1 MGSVLTGASAPHR
14 GQRRRTV
21 SNRRVVITGTGI
33 ISALGTGTEKN
44 WQAMLAGQ
52 SGISTI
58 TRFDLGKLDARIAGE
73 VKDFQPEQFIDRR
86 EVRRMDLFAQYAMA
100 AADMAVKESGLPIGP
115 DAPHGYL
122 PERVGVIVGSG
133 IGGISSLEEQHRKGL
148 EKGFDRL
155 SPFFIIQMI
164 VNMAPGLI
172 SMRYNC
178 KGPNWAPVS
187 ACATSAHAIGEAW
200 KSIRLGETD
209 AAIAGGAEAAITP
222 LGMGGFS
229 VMKALSTRNDDPAR
243 ASRPFDKERDGF
255 VMGEGAGIVV
265 LEEMEAA
272 KKRGANILAE
282 VVGYGANSD
291 AYHVTQPA
299 PEGEGAARCM
309 RLALA
314 SAGMRPDEVGYVN
327 AHGTSTP
334 FNDANETKALK
345 AVFGDHARKLAV
357 SSTKSMT
364 GHMLGAAGGAE
375 AVVSV
380 QVLTKNVLPP
390 TINMTSPDPDCD
402 LDYVPNTARDARVD
416 AVMSNSFGFG
426 GTNAVLVFKRFS

>member
-1 MGSVLTGASAPHR
+1 M
-14 GQRRRTV
+14 

-115 DAPHGYL
+115 DAPHGYQ

-164 VNMAPGLI
+164 INMAPGLI

-178 KGPNWAPVS
+178 KGPNWSPVS

-255 VMGEGAGIVV
+255 VMGEGAGIVI

-426 GTNAVLVFKRFS
+426 GTNAVLVFKRFA

>member
-1 MGSVLTGASAPHR
+1 M
-14 GQRRRTV
+14 

-265 LEEMEAA
+265 LEELEAA

-309 RLALA
+309 RLALE
-314 SAGMRPDEVGYVN
+314 SAGMRPEQVGYVN

>member
-1 MGSVLTGASAPHR
+1 M
-14 GQRRRTV
+14 
-21 SNRRVVITGTGI
+21 SNRRVVITGTGLI
-33 ISALGTGTEKN
+33 TALGTGTEKN
-44 WQAMLAGQ
+44 WQAMLAGK
-52 SGISTI
+52 SGIAPI
-58 TRFDLGKLDARIAGE
+58 TRFDVGKIDTRFAGE

-86 EVRRMDLFAQYAMA
+86 EVRRMDLFAQFALA
-100 AADMAVKESGLPIGP
+100 AADMAMKDSGLPVGP
-115 DAPHGYL
+115 DAPHGYT
-122 PERVGVIVGSG
+122 PEKVGVIVGSG
-133 IGGISSLEEQHRKGL
+133 IGGLSSLEEQHRKGL

-164 VNMAPGLI
+164 INMAPGLI
-172 SMRYNC
+172 SMRYGC
-178 KGPNWAPVS
+178 KGPNWSPVS

-200 KSIRLGETD
+200 KSIRLGECD
-209 AAIAGGAEAAITP
+209 AVIAGGAEAPITP

-229 VMKALSTRNDDPAR
+229 VMKALSNRNDDPTR

-255 VMGEGAGIVV
+255 VMGEGAGIIVIEE
-265 LEEMEAA
+265 LEHA

-282 VVGYGANSD
+282 LVGYGANSD
-291 AYHVTQPA
+291 AHHVTQPA

-314 SAGMRPDEVGYVN
+314 SAGMNPEDVGYIN

-334 FNDANETKALK
+334 FNDANETKAIK
-345 AVFGDHARKLAV
+345 AVFGAHAKKLPV

-380 QVLTKNVLPP
+380 MTLLRGVLPP
-390 TINMTSPDPDCD
+390 TINLTSPDPQCD
-402 LDYVPNTARDARVD
+402 LDYVPNQAREQRVD
-416 AVMSNSFGFG
+416 SVMSNSFGFG
-426 GTNAVLVFKRFS
+426 GTNAVLVFKRYR

>member
-1 MGSVLTGASAPHR
+1 M
-14 GQRRRTV
+14 
-21 SNRRVVITGTGI
+21 SNRRVVITGTGL

-44 WQAMLAGQ
+44 WQAMLAGK
-52 SGISTI
+52 SGIAAV
-58 TRFDLGKLDARIAGE
+58 TRFDPLKIDTRIAGE
-73 VKDFQPEQFIDRR
+73 VKDFEPETFIDRR
-86 EVRRMDLFAQYAMA
+86 EVRRMDLYAQYALA
-100 AADMAVKESGLPIGP
+100 AADMAVKESGIPIGP
-115 DAPHGYL
+115 DKPHGYT
-122 PERVGVIVGSG
+122 PEKVGVIVGSG

-164 VNMAPGLI
+164 INMAPGLI

-200 KSIRLGETD
+200 KSIKLGETD

-222 LGMGGFS
+222 LGLGGFS
-229 VMKALSTRNDDPAR
+229 VMKALSTRNEDPAG

-255 VMGEGAGIVV
+255 VMGEGAGILV
-265 LEEMEAA
+265 LEELEHA
-272 KKRGANILAE
+272 KKRGAKILAE
-282 VVGYGANSD
+282 LVGYGANSD

-309 RLALA
+309 RLALQ
-314 SAGMRPDEVGYVN
+314 SAGMNPQDVGYIN

-334 FNDANETKALK
+334 FNDANETKAIK

-375 AVVSV
+375 GVVSAL
-380 QVLTKNVLPP
+380 VLSRNVLPP

-402 LDYVPNTARDARVD
+402 LDYVPNQAREARVD

-426 GTNAVLVFKRFS
+426 GTNAVLLFKRF

>member
-1 MGSVLTGASAPHR
+1 
-14 GQRRRTV
+14 
-21 SNRRVVITGTGI
+21 
-33 ISALGTGTEKN
+33 
-44 WQAMLAGQ
+44 MLAGK
-52 SGISTI
+52 SGIGPI
-58 TRFDLGKLDARIAGE
+58 TRFDTKKIDTNFAGE
-73 VKDFQPEQFIDRR
+73 AKDFEPEQFIDRR
-86 EVRRMDLFAQYAMA
+86 EVRRMDLFSQFALA
-100 AADMAVKESGLPIGP
+100 AADMAVKESGLPVGP
-115 DAPHGYL
+115 DVPHGYA
-122 PERVGVIVGSG
+122 PEKVGVIVGSG

-164 VNMAPGLI
+164 INMAPGLI

-209 AAIAGGAEAAITP
+209 AVIAGGSEAAITP

-229 VMKALSTRNDDPAR
+229 VMKALSSRNDNPSA
-243 ASRPFDKERDGF
+243 ASRPFDKDRDGF
-255 VMGEGAGIVV
+255 VMGEGAGIIV
-265 LEEMEAA
+265 LEEMEHA

-282 VVGYGANSD
+282 LVGYGANSD
-291 AYHVTQPA
+291 AHHVTQPA

-309 RLALA
+309 RLALQ
-314 SAGMRPDEVGYVN
+314 SAGMNPEDVGYIN

-334 FNDANETKALK
+334 FNDANETKAIK
-345 AVFGDHARKLAV
+345 AVFGDHARKVAV

-380 QVLTKNVLPP
+380 LTLQRGVIAP
-390 TINMTSPDPDCD
+390 TINYTTPDPDCD
-402 LDYVPNTARDARVD
+402 LDYVPNQAREQRVD

-426 GTNAVLVFKRFS
+426 GTNAVLLFKRFK

>member
-1 MGSVLTGASAPHR
+1 M
-14 GQRRRTV
+14 

-115 DAPHGYL
+115 DAPHGYQ

-229 VMKALSTRNDDPAR
+229 VMKALSTRNDDPAG

-265 LEEMEAA
+265 LEELEAA

-314 SAGMRPDEVGYVN
+314 SAGMRPDQVGYVN

-402 LDYVPNTARDARVD
+402 LDYVPNTAREARVD

>member
-1 MGSVLTGASAPHR
+1 MS
-14 GQRRRTV
+14 Q
-21 SNRRVVITGTGI
+21 RRVVVTGTGLV
-33 ISALGTGTEKN
+33 SALGTGTEKN
-44 WQAMLAGQ
+44 WQALIAGK
-52 SGISTI
+52 SGIAQV
-58 TRFDLGKLDARIAGE
+58 TRFDVGKIDTRIAGE
-73 VKDFQPEQFIDRR
+73 VKDFEPEAFIEKR
-86 EVRRMDLFAQYAMA
+86 EVRRMDLYAQFALA
-100 AADMAVKESGLPIGP
+100 AAQMAVTESGIPIGP
-115 DAPHGYL
+115 DQPHGYI
-122 PERVGVIVGSG
+122 PEKVGVIVGSG

-164 VNMAPGLI
+164 INMAPGLI

-209 AAIAGGAEAAITP
+209 AVIAGGAEAAITP
-222 LGMGGFS
+222 LGLGGFS
-229 VMKALSTRNDDPAR
+229 VMKALSTRNDDPAG
-243 ASRPFDKERDGF
+243 ASRPFDKDRDGF
-255 VMGEGAGIVV
+255 VMGEGAGILV

-309 RLALA
+309 RLALQ
-314 SAGMRPDEVGYVN
+314 SAGMNPEDVGYIN

-334 FNDANETKALK
+334 FNDANETKAIK
-345 AVFGDHARKLAV
+345 AVFGDHARKVAV

-364 GHMLGAAGGAE
+364 GHMLGAAGGFE
-375 AVVSV
+375 GVVSA
-380 QVLTKNVLPP
+380 LALARNILPP
-390 TINMTSPDPDCD
+390 TINQTSPDPDCD
-402 LDYVPNTARDARVD
+402 LDYVPNQAREARVD

-426 GTNAVLVFKRFS
+426 GTNAVLVFKRF

>member
-1 MGSVLTGASAPHR
+1 M
-14 GQRRRTV
+14 
-21 SNRRVVITGTGI
+21 SNRRVVITGTGM

-52 SGISTI
+52 SGIGTI
-58 TRFDLGKLDARIAGE
+58 TRFDVKKLGASIAGE
-73 VKDFQPEQFIDRR
+73 VKDFEPEKFIDRR

-115 DAPHGYL
+115 DAPHGYR

-133 IGGISSLEEQHRKGL
+133 IGGISSLEEQHQKGL

-229 VMKALSTRNDDPAR
+229 VMKALSTRNDDPQR

-265 LEEMEAA
+265 LEELEAA
-272 KKRGANILAE
+272 KKRGARILAE

-309 RLALA
+309 RLALE
-314 SAGMRPDEVGYVN
+314 SAGMRPEQVGYVN

-345 AVFGDHARKLAV
+345 AVFGEHARKLMV

-380 QVLTKNVLPP
+380 QVLTKNVIPP
-390 TINMTSPDPDCD
+390 TINLTSPDPDCD
-402 LDYVPNTARDARVD
+402 LDYVPNTAREAHVD

-426 GTNAVLVFKRFS
+426 GTNAVLVFKRFA

>member
-1 MGSVLTGASAPHR
+1 MT
-14 GQRRRTV
+14 
-21 SNRRVVITGTGI
+21 NRRVVVTGTGM

-44 WQAMLAGQ
+44 WQAMLAGK
-52 SGISTI
+52 SGIGLV
-58 TRFDLGKLDARIAGE
+58 TRFDPGKIDARIAGE
-73 VKDFQPEQFIDRR
+73 VKDFVPEEFIDRR

-100 AADMAVKESGLPIGP
+100 AADMAVKESGIPIGLDTP
-115 DAPHGYL
+115 NGYAP
-122 PERVGVIVGSG
+122 EKVGVIVGSG

-209 AAIAGGAEAAITP
+209 AAIAGGAEASITP
-222 LGMGGFS
+222 LGLGGFA
-229 VMKALSTRNDDPAR
+229 VMKALSTRNHDPAGS
-243 ASRPFDKERDGF
+243 SRPFDKERDGF
-255 VMGEGAGIVV
+255 VMGEGAGIII
-265 LEEMEAA
+265 LEELEAA

-282 VVGYGANSD
+282 LVGYGANSD

-309 RLALA
+309 RLALQT
-314 SAGMRPDEVGYVN
+314 AGMRPEDVGYIN
-327 AHGTSTP
+327 AHGTSTE
-334 FNDANETKALK
+334 FNDANETKAIK

-380 QVLTKNVLPP
+380 QVLTRNVLPP
-390 TINMTSPDPDCD
+390 TINQTTPDPTCD
-402 LDYVPNTARDARVD
+402 LDYVPNHAREAKVD

-426 GTNAVLVFKRFS
+426 GTNAVLLFKRFK